1 MNSQRLLGIVLLVV
15 GIVLFAFGLNATESL
30 TDTVSEGLTGKYTD
44 KTTWFLIGGIA
55 MALVGGAM
63 ALFGG
68 GRSPRVTS

>member
-1 MNSQRLLGIVLLVV
+1 MNPQRILGIVLLVV
-15 GIVLFAFGLNATESL
+15 GIILFAFGLNATESV

-68 GRSPRVTS
+68 GRSRSVIS